1 MVYAGQAAQRFGSHE
16 PMGIRDDADPDRHS
30 GVMPPSNQQIN
41 PPKDGC
47 WPKRAFVSDAADDGS
62 DGCSRSTPRL
72 QCWALSSVIPPRNCS
87 DAGRVMANSLVVRK
101 GTNLAKRLRMQRAAQ
116 YVRMSRELQRYSI
129 KNQLAAIAAY
139 AEVHGLTIVRTY
151 ADEGRSG
158 LRIKGRPGLIELIE
172 DVQSGQADFDQILVY
187 DVSRWGRFQN
197 TDESAYY
204 EFLCKMN
211 GVHVE
216 YCAEIFKNDGSF
228 LSGMAK
234 YMKRGMAA
242 EWSRELG
249 VKVHTGHCRVASL
262 GYRVGAPVG
271 YGLRRMMVD
280 ENEHPKGQL
289 DKGQYKALQSDRVR
303 LRHGSAEETAVI
315 RCIFDQFANARRSY
329 SEIRRA
335 LNDANIAN
343 HNGRPWTDGMIPTI
357 LSNENYIGKTV
368 YNRTS
373 RRLGEKL
380 VKNPT
385 HAWVHGIAAIEPIV
399 DPDIF
404 ARAQKLRAERRV
416 EIPEDEMLMRLRVV
430 LRRRGKLN
438 SHIIHSTLGLNHV
451 SSYVKHFGSLRK
463 AYSLIGYVSS
473 RDCDWLDTWEY
484 WASEQARHTN
494 ELAEVL
500 RADLGLQTEHA
511 QDGIALNVGGT
522 RLVSFLVARQ
532 LATRGPDHAPQWKA
546 YRRQISSGLL
556 AVMRLDATNKTVEDY
571 VLLPSKLRAGRYVW
585 LSSGSLARHHGVHC
599 PGMNELIQ
607 AIKARLAA
615 SNHAAPTMSDLQ
627 NKPAKRGS
635 KRHNRSRNPER
646 HVRGAIITSDR

>member
-1 MVYAGQAAQRFGSHE
+1 
-16 PMGIRDDADPDRHS
+16 
-30 GVMPPSNQQIN
+30 
-41 PPKDGC
+41 
-47 WPKRAFVSDAADDGS
+47 
-62 DGCSRSTPRL
+62 
-72 QCWALSSVIPPRNCS
+72 
-87 DAGRVMANSLVVRK
+87 MANALVVRK
-101 GTNLAKRLRMQRAAQ
+101 GTNLARRLRTLRAAQ

-139 AEVHGLTIVRTY
+139 AELHGLTIVRTY

-249 VKVHTGHCRVASL
+249 VKVHTGHCRIASL
-262 GYRVGAPVG
+262 GYRVGGPVG
-271 YGLRRMMVD
+271 YGLRRVMVD
-280 ENEHPKGQL
+280 ESEHPKGQL
-289 DKGQYKALQSDRVR
+289 EKGQYKALQSDRVR
-303 LRHGSAEETAVI
+303 LRPGSAEETAVI
-315 RCIFDQFANARRSY
+315 RCIFDQFVNARQSY

-343 HNGRPWTDGMIPTI
+343 HNNRPWTDGMIPII
-357 LSNENYIGKTV
+357 LGNENYIGKTV

-373 RRLGEKL
+373 RRLGERL
-380 VKNPT
+380 VKNPV
-385 HAWVHGIAAIEPIV
+385 HAWVHGEAAIEPII

-404 ARAQKLRAERRV
+404 VRAQKLLAERRV

-438 SHIIHSTLGLNHV
+438 SRIINTTLGLNHV

-463 AYSLIGYVSS
+463 AYSLIGYVSP
-473 RDCDWLDTWEY
+473 RDCDWLDTY
-484 WASEQARHTN
+484 DHWASEQARHAN

-500 RADLGLQTEHA
+500 RADLGLQPVLT
-511 QDGIALNVGGT
+511 QDNIALDVGGA

-546 YRRQISSGLL
+546 YRRQICSGLL
-556 AVMRLDATNKTVEDY
+556 AVMRLDATNKTIRDY
-571 VLLPSKLRAGRYVW
+571 VLLPSKLRASRYVW
-585 LSSGSLARHHGVHC
+585 LSSGSLARHQGVHC
-599 PGMNELIQ
+599 LGMSELIK

-615 SNHAAPTMSDLQ
+615 SIHAAPATSAPQ
-627 NKPAKRGS
+627 NKPAKRGRS
-635 KRHNRSRNPER
+635 KARSG
-646 HVRGAIITSDR
+646 RGRR

>member
-1 MVYAGQAAQRFGSHE
+1 MTNA
-16 PMGIRDDADPDRHS
+16 
-30 GVMPPSNQQIN
+30 
-41 PPKDGC
+41 
-47 WPKRAFVSDAADDGS
+47 
-62 DGCSRSTPRL
+62 
-72 QCWALSSVIPPRNCS
+72 
-87 DAGRVMANSLVVRK
+87 LVVRK
-101 GTNLAKRLRMQRAAQ
+101 GTNLARRLRTQRAAQ
-116 YVRMSRELQRYSI
+116 YVRMSRDLQRYSI

-139 AEVHGLTIVRTY
+139 AEANGLTIVRTY
-151 ADEGRSG
+151 EDAGRSG

-187 DVSRWGRFQN
+187 DVSRWGRFQD

-204 EFLCKMN
+204 EYLCKMN
-211 GVHVE
+211 GVRVE

-249 VKVHTGHCRVASL
+249 VKVHTGHCRIASL
-262 GYRVGAPVG
+262 GYRVGGPVG

-280 ENEHPKGQL
+280 ESEHPKVQL
-289 DKGQYKALQSDRVR
+289 EKGQYKALQSDRVR
-303 LRHGSAEETAVI
+303 LRQGSAEEAAVI
-315 RCIFDQFANARRSY
+315 YCIFDQFVNARQSY

-343 HNGRPWTDGMIPTI
+343 HNGRPWTDRMIPTI
-357 LSNENYIGKTV
+357 LANENYIGKTV

-373 RRLGEKL
+373 RRLGQRL
-380 VKNPT
+380 VKNPA
-385 HAWVHGIAAIEPIV
+385 HAWVHGAAAIEPIV

-404 ARAQKLRAERRV
+404 ARAQKLLAERRV

-438 SHIIHSTLGLNHV
+438 SNIINSTLGLNHV

-463 AYSLIGYVSS
+463 AYSLIGYVSP
-473 RDCDWLDTWEY
+473 RDCDWLDTY
-484 WASEQARHTN
+484 DHWAREQARHAN

-500 RADLGLQTEHA
+500 RADLGLEPELA
-511 QDGIALNVGGT
+511 QDNIALDVAGT

-546 YRRQISSGLL
+546 YRRQISSGML
-556 AVMRLDATNKTVEDY
+556 AVMRLDATNKAIEDY
-571 VLLPSKLRAGRYVW
+571 VLLPPKLRAGRYIW
-585 LSSGSLARHHGVHC
+585 LSSGSLTRHHGIHC
-599 PGMNELIQ
+599 PGMSELI
-607 AIKARLAA
+607 AVIKARLAA
-615 SNHAAPTMSDLQ
+615 SNHAAPTMSAPR
-627 NKPAKRGS
+627 NKPGKRRRP
-635 KRHNRSRNPER
+635 KARSG
-646 HVRGAIITSDR
+646 RGRR

>member
-1 MVYAGQAAQRFGSHE
+1 
-16 PMGIRDDADPDRHS
+16 
-30 GVMPPSNQQIN
+30 
-41 PPKDGC
+41 
-47 WPKRAFVSDAADDGS
+47 
-62 DGCSRSTPRL
+62 
-72 QCWALSSVIPPRNCS
+72 
-87 DAGRVMANSLVVRK
+87 MANALVVRK
-101 GTNLAKRLRMQRAAQ
+101 GTNLARRLRTQRAAQ

-129 KNQLAAIAAY
+129 ENQRAAIAAY
-139 AEVHGLTIVRTY
+139 AAANGLTVVRTY
-151 ADEGRSG
+151 EDQGRSG

-172 DVQSGQADFDQILVY
+172 DVQSGEADFDQILVY
-187 DVSRWGRFQN
+187 DVSRWGRFQD

-211 GVHVE
+211 GVRVV

-249 VKVHTGHCRVASL
+249 VKVHTGHCRIASL
-262 GYRVGAPVG
+262 GYRVGGPVG

-280 ENEHPKGQL
+280 ESEHPKGQL
-289 DKGQYKALQSDRVR
+289 EKGQYKALQSDRVR
-303 LRHGSAEETAVI
+303 LRQGSAEEAAVI
-315 RCIFDQFANARRSY
+315 RCIFDQFVNERQSY

-343 HNGRPWTDGMIPTI
+343 HNGRPWTDGMIPII
-357 LSNENYIGKTV
+357 LGNENYIGKTV

-373 RRLGEKL
+373 RRLGEGL
-380 VKNPT
+380 VKNPAY
-385 HAWVHGIAAIEPIV
+385 AWVHGTAAIEPIV

-404 ARAQKLRAERRV
+404 ARAQKLLAERRV

-438 SHIIHSTLGLNHV
+438 SNIINSTLGLNHV

-463 AYSLIGYVSS
+463 AYSLIGYVSP
-473 RDCDWLDTWEY
+473 RDCDWLDTYDY
-484 WASEQARHTN
+484 WASEQSRHAN

-500 RADLGLQTEHA
+500 RADLGLEPELA
-511 QDGIALNVGGT
+511 QDNIALDVGGT

-556 AVMRLDATNKTVEDY
+556 AVMRLDATNKTIEDY

-585 LSSGSLARHHGVHC
+585 LSSGSLARHLGVHC
-599 PGMNELIQ
+599 SAMSDLIK
-607 AIKARLAA
+607 AVKARLAA
-615 SNHAAPTMSDLQ
+615 SNHAAPTTSVLQ
-627 NKPAKRGS
+627 SKPEKRGRP
-635 KRHNRSRNPER
+635 KARSG
-646 HVRGAIITSDR
+646 RGRR